1 MDSRRKLRLIL
12 AVGVCS
18 LVTFAAQTAGT
29 QAPAVT
35 GVSITSSPVS
45 GDTYQLAEIIEVRVT
60 FDMVVRASVSSRLA
74 LTIGSQTRQA
84 RYRSQ
89 SNDFVG
95 GSWQG
100 NVVFGYIVQPSDADA
115 DGISVAADALTPT
128 ISFLNGDI
136 EANTNLGSHAIA
148 NAANHKVDGSQ
159 ESAPNVI
166 GVRIASGHFGFA
178 YTLADIIPVDVTFD
192 RSVDITGYQRGN
204 KYVVDRGGPRL
215 ALTIGSTTRQA
226 HYVSTSH
233 LWHQTV
239 RFHYIVQ
246 SSDADADGL
255 SIGASALTLNGG
267 TITAR
272 GGAANAALGLGS
284 HAIANS
290 QSHAVRGFV
299 ENAPMVNGVYVVS
312 RPASG
317 DTYGSNE
324 TIRARVSFDRLTD
337 VTGTPQLALT
347 IGSDTRQA
355 VFVDSDR
362 HVWNI
367 EFVYVVQSSDR
378 DSDGIDIGAS
388 ALTLNGGT
396 IKIRGGTTDA
406 TLNLNVVCPSCIDAE
421 SWLFTHR
428 YNVDGTLIDQGE
440 EDGGDGGNTAP
451 SVANELPDLELDVG
465 ETTMVDLASA
475 FEDADND
482 PLHYKAW
489 SNDSSVTVTVVHG
502 MARIRGIRPGA
513 ATVTV
518 TATDPEGLRA
528 TTTFDVT
535 VGAMLS
541 LSGDAAAPEGGT
553 VVLTATLSRA
563 LAEPLDVSWRVVA
576 DGDSAT
582 PDADSS
588 DYGKTTGETT
598 FAAGET
604 TANIE
609 IAIANDDDIEPA
621 REHFAVALDEPT
633 DANVSLSSSAR
644 ATAAIQEGVCDR
656 SPAVRDELARNWR
669 GCHWP
674 RPIDLAGITEL
685 DLRESGIDA
694 LRANDLQGLSAL
706 LRLDLDGNSLRAL
719 PDGLFAG
726 LGRLREASAEGNPG
740 APFALEV
747 QLTRTDDD
755 SWASGPATV
764 SARVAVGAPFS
775 MTAPLVAT
783 PLVVESEA
791 EVSAPAT
798 VRVAAG
804 ETTGTTFV
812 VRSTTGAA
820 LALRT
825 DAAPMPT
832 TRCGAAACFRG
843 FTTVPG
849 ATLTLFHRPPVGLP
863 APTPEP
869 LQEGS
874 SLRLALDTLV
884 ALGDAPNGMR
894 WQASSSDE
902 SVARTRIVGADLL
915 VAPEPGGEGAV
926 EITLTATDAF
936 GLATTLR
943 FEVQVEFHWPS
954 DPARGWRATLRMAED
969 AGTEDR

>member
-1 MDSRRKLRLIL
+1 MGVPLDRQRKTRRIL
-12 AVGVCS
+12 AATVCS
-18 LVTFAAQTAGT
+18 LGAFAAQMAGA

-35 GVSITSSPVS
+35 GVSITNSPVS
-45 GDTYQLAEIIEVRVT
+45 GDTYELAEVIEVRVT
-60 FDMVVRASVSSRLA
+60 FNQAVRVAGFPRLT
-74 LTIGSQTRQA
+74 LTIGSRTRQA
-84 RYRSQ
+84 TKSSPSFNVTYLAFRYSVRSL
-89 SNDFVG
+89 DV
-95 GSWQG
+95 
-100 NVVFGYIVQPSDADA
+100 DT
-115 DGISVAADALTPT
+115 DGISVAANALM
-128 ISFLNGDI
+128 LNGSTIKNLAGTVD
-136 EANTNLGSHAIA
+136 ANLDLGSHAIV
-148 NAANHKVDGSQ
+148 NSANHKVDGSQ
-159 ESAPNVI
+159 ETGPTVT
-166 GVRIASGHFGFA
+166 GVSIETFPSFSPPFK
-178 YTLADIIPVDVTFD
+178 LAEIIKVAVTFD
-192 RSVDITGYQRGN
+192 RSVSVTGTPDFP
-204 KYVVDRGGPRL
+204 VGGEGPEL
-215 ALTIGSTTRQA
+215 ALTIGSATRQA
-226 HYVSTSH
+226 LYGGRSTSYKE
-233 LWHQTV
+233 V
-239 RFHYIVQ
+239 KFYYVVQ
-246 SSDADADGL
+246 SSDTDTDGI
-255 SIGASALTLNGG
+255 SIGANALTLNGHA
-267 TITAR
+267 IRVR
-272 GGAANAALGLGS
+272 GGTANAVLDLGS

-290 QSHAVRGFV
+290 AAHTVDGSI
-299 ENAPMVNGVYVVS
+299 ETAPNLLSIYIPS
-312 RPASG
+312 TPASG
-317 DTYGSNE
+317 DTYGLGE
-324 TIRARVSFDRLTD
+324 TIRIWVNFHRLLD
-337 VTGTPQLALT
+337 VTGAPQLALT

-355 VFVDSDR
+355 VYDR
-362 HVWNI
+362 YDVGFNRL
-367 EFVYVVQSSDR
+367 EFVYVVQPSDR
-378 DSDGIDIGAS
+378 APDGIGIGAS

-396 IKIRGGTTDA
+396 IKIRGGATDA
-406 TLNLNVVCPSCIDAE
+406 TLNINTDWVT
-421 SWLFTHR
+421 THGHK
-428 YNVDGTLIDQGE
+428 VDGTLVNQGG
-440 EDGGDGGNTAP
+440 EDEGEDDEGGGFRNAAP
-451 SVANELPDLELDVG
+451 RLTDELSDLELDVG
-465 ETTMVDLASA
+465 ETTTVDLAAA

-489 SNDSSVTVTVVHG
+489 SDDGAVTITVVHG
-502 MARIRGIRPGA
+502 MARIRGIRTGE

-518 TATDPEGLRA
+518 TATDPEGQSA

-553 VVLTATLSRA
+553 IVLTATLSRA
-563 LAEPLDVSWRVVA
+563 LAEPFDVSWRVVA

-609 IAIANDDDIEPA
+609 IAIADDDDIEPA

-633 DANVSLSSSAR
+633 DANVSLADAAQ
-644 ATAAIQEGVCDR
+644 ATATIQEGVCDR

-674 RPIDLAGITEL
+674 KPINLAAITAL
-685 DLRESGIDA
+685 DLRERNINA
-694 LRANDLQGLSAL
+694 LRQNDLRGLSAL

-726 LGRLREASAEGNPG
+726 LGRLRQVSAEGNPG

-747 QLTRTDDD
+747 QLTRIDDD
-755 SWASGPATV
+755 AWASGPATV

-832 TRCGAAACFRG
+832 TQCGAAACFRG

-849 ATLTLFHRPPVGLP
+849 ATLTLFHRPPLGLP

-874 SLRLALDTLV
+874 PLRLALDTLV

-902 SVARTRIVGADLL
+902 SVARARIVGADLL

-943 FEVQVEFHWPS
+943 FEVRVEFHWPS
-954 DPARGWRATLRMAED
+954 DPARGWRATLHMADDIET
-969 AGTEDR
+969 ADRETR

>member
-1 MDSRRKLRLIL
+1 MDIRRKLRLIL

-18 LVTFAAQTAGT
+18 LSTLAAQMAGA

-45 GDTYQLAEIIEVRVT
+45 GDTYELAEIIEVRVT
-60 FDMVVRASVSSRLA
+60 FDRAVRASSSSRLA

-84 RYRSQ
+84 RLRSQ
-89 SNDFVG
+89 SNDFVS

-100 NVVFGYIVQPSDADA
+100 NVVFGYSVQPSDADA
-115 DGISVAADALTPT
+115 DGIGVAANALTPSVT
-128 ISFLNGDI
+128 NNDGT
-136 EANTNLGSHAIA
+136 EAANPDLGSHAIA

-159 ESAPNVI
+159 DTAPAVT
-166 GVRIASGHFGFA
+166 GVRINRGHFNFWF
-178 YTLADIIPVDVTFD
+178 TLADIIPVEVTFD
-192 RSVDITGYQRGN
+192 RSVDVTGYRLGN
-204 KYVVDRGGPRL
+204 KYVVDRGGPHL

-226 HYVSTSH
+226 HYVSTS
-233 LWHQTV
+233 LVWRKTL
-239 RFHYIVQ
+239 RFHYVVQ
-246 SSDADADGL
+246 SSDVDTDGL

-267 TITAR
+267 TITTR
-272 GGAANAALGLGS
+272 GGTANAALALGS

-290 QSHAVRGFV
+290 QSHRVNGGV
-299 ENAPMVNGVYVVS
+299 ENAPNVNSAVVVS
-312 RPASG
+312 NPADG
-317 DTYGSNE
+317 DTYGLGE
-324 TIRARVSFDRLTD
+324 TIRVWVGFDRLTD

-355 VFVDSDR
+355 VFVENDR
-362 HVWNI
+362 RVY
-367 EFVYVVQSSDR
+367 ELDFAYVVQPSDR
-378 DSDGIDIGAS
+378 DSDGIDISAS

-396 IKIRGGTTDA
+396 IKIRGGATDA
-406 TLNLNVVCPSCIDAE
+406 RLNLDRV
-421 SWLFTHR
+421 FTRGHR
-428 YNVDGTLIDQGE
+428 GHKVDGTLIDQGE
-440 EDGGDGGNTAP
+440 EDEGEEDEGGGFRNAAP
-451 SVANELPDLELDVG
+451 RLTDELQDLELDVG
-465 ETTMVDLASA
+465 ETTTVDLASA

-489 SNDSSVTVTVVHG
+489 SDDGSITVTVVHS
-502 MARIRGIRPGA
+502 MARIRGIRTGE

-518 TATDPEGLRA
+518 TATDPEGLSA

-563 LAEPLDVSWRVVA
+563 LAEPLGVSWRVVA

-582 PDADSS
+582 ADADSS

-598 FAAGET
+598 IAAGET

-609 IAIANDDDIEPA
+609 IAIADDDNIEPA

-633 DANVSLSSSAR
+633 DANVSLADTAQ

-656 SPAVRDELARNWR
+656 TPAVRDELARAWR

-674 RPIDLAGITEL
+674 KPIDLAGITAL
-685 DLRESGIDA
+685 DLRERDINA
-694 LRANDLQGLSAL
+694 LRPNDLQGLSAL
-706 LRLDLDGNSLRAL
+706 QRLDLDGNSLRAL

-726 LGRLREASAEGNPG
+726 VGRLREASAEGNPG

-747 QLTRTDDD
+747 QLARTDDD
-755 SWASGPATV
+755 VWASGPATV
-764 SARVAVGAPFS
+764 SARVAVGALFS

-798 VRVAAG
+798 VRLAAG

-832 TRCGAAACFRG
+832 TQCGAAACFRG

-849 ATLTLFHRPPVGLP
+849 ATLTLFHRPPLGLP

-874 SLRLALDTLV
+874 PLRLALDTLV

-902 SVARTRIVGADLL
+902 SVATVRVVGADLL

-954 DPARGWRATLRMAED
+954 DRGRGWRATLRMAD
-969 AGTEDR
+969 DDRTEER

>member
-1 MDSRRKLRLIL
+1 MDIRRKLRLIL

-18 LVTFAAQTAGT
+18 LSTLAAQMAGA

-45 GDTYQLAEIIEVRVT
+45 GDTYELAEIIEVRVT
-60 FDMVVRASVSSRLA
+60 FDQAVRVVGFPRLA
-74 LTIGSQTRQA
+74 LTIGSRTRQA
-84 RYRSQ
+84 IQSSASFNVTYLAFRYNVRS
-89 SNDFVG
+89 
-95 GSWQG
+95 
-100 NVVFGYIVQPSDADA
+100 SDADT
-115 DGISVAADALTPT
+115 DGISIAANALTIQRGT
-128 ISFLNGDI
+128 IRNLGGTVD
-136 EANTNLGSHAIA
+136 ANLELGSHAIA
-148 NAANHKVDGSQ
+148 NSANHKVDGSQ
-159 ESAPNVI
+159 ETAPTVT
-166 GVRIASGHFGFA
+166 GVSIETFPSFSPPFK
-178 YTLADIIPVDVTFD
+178 LAEIIEVAVTFD
-192 RSVDITGYQRGN
+192 RSVSVTGTPRFAL
-204 KYVVDRGGPRL
+204 GGEGPEL
-215 ALTIGSTTRQA
+215 TLTIGSATRQA
-226 HYVSTSH
+226 LYGGRSTLFKEVSFYYV
-233 LWHQTV
+233 L
-239 RFHYIVQ
+239 Q
-246 SSDADADGL
+246 SSDIDTDGI
-255 SIGASALTLNGG
+255 SIGANALTLNGHA
-267 TITAR
+267 IR
-272 GGAANAALGLGS
+272 VNGGIANAVLDLGS

-290 QSHAVRGFV
+290 AAHTVDGSIETAPFLQS
-299 ENAPMVNGVYVVS
+299 VYIAS
-312 RPASG
+312 TPASG
-317 DTYGSNE
+317 DTYGLGE
-324 TIRARVSFDRLTD
+324 TIRIWVDFYRLLD
-337 VTGTPQLALT
+337 VTGAPQLALT

-355 VFVDSDR
+355 VFDR
-362 HVWNI
+362 HVVSSSRL
-367 EFVYVVQSSDR
+367 EFVYVVQPLDR
-378 DSDGIDIGAS
+378 AADGIGIGAS

-406 TLNLNVVCPSCIDAE
+406 TLNIRARWVT
-421 SWLFTHR
+421 THGHK
-428 YNVDGTLIDQGE
+428 VDGTLVNQGGEDEGE
-440 EDGGDGGNTAP
+440 EDEGGGGARNTAP
-451 SVANELPDLELDVG
+451 RVTDDLQDLELDVG
-465 ETTMVDLASA
+465 ETTAVDLASA

-489 SNDSSVTVTVVHG
+489 SDDGSVTVTVVHS
-502 MARIRGIRPGA
+502 MARIRGIRTGE

-518 TATDPEGLRA
+518 TATDPEGLSA

-535 VGAMLS
+535 VGALLS

-563 LAEPLDVSWRVVA
+563 LAEPLGVSWRVVA

-582 PDADSS
+582 ADADSS

-598 FAAGET
+598 IAAGET

-609 IAIANDDDIEPA
+609 IAIADDDDIEPA

-633 DANVSLSSSAR
+633 DANVSLADTAQ

-656 SPAVRDELARNWR
+656 TPAVRDELTRNWR

-674 RPIDLAGITEL
+674 KPIDLAGIAAL
-685 DLRESGIDA
+685 DLRERDINA
-694 LRANDLQGLSAL
+694 LRPNDLQGLSAL
-706 LRLDLDGNSLRAL
+706 QRLDLDGNSLRAL

-726 LGRLREASAEGNPG
+726 VGRLREASAEGNPG

-755 SWASGPATV
+755 AWASGPATV
-764 SARVAVGAPFS
+764 SARVAVGALFS

-798 VRVAAG
+798 VRLAAG

-832 TRCGAAACFRG
+832 TQCGAAACFRG

-849 ATLTLFHRPPVGLP
+849 ATLTLFHRPPLGLP

-874 SLRLALDTLV
+874 PLRLALDTLV
-884 ALGDAPNGMR
+884 ALGDARNGMR

-902 SVARTRIVGADLL
+902 SVARVRIVGADLL

-954 DPARGWRATLRMAED
+954 DRGRGWRATLRMAD
-969 AGTEDR
+969 DDRPEER